1 MFGNNKEKPETNEN
15 SYQPVSKPVSSK
27 DTKTLIGEGV
37 RVEGNFFIPTPTRVD
52 GVIKGNLTGDSTLVI
67 GEKGWVEGT
76 VTASEVLL
84 LGTIEGNVEAKRLDM
99 KKGSR
104 MIGDILVDDLITEIG
119 CTFNGRCSMK
129 PEEQSNVQEMKPQ
142 FAPPEEEPTGNV
154 RIKSKMSMQ

>member
-1 MFGNNKEKPETNEN
+1 MFGNKEKPDAAEN
-15 SYQPVSKPVSSK
+15 NYQPAVSKPMNAK
-27 DTKTLIGEGV
+27 DARTLIGEGV

-84 LGTIEGNVEAKRLDM
+84 LGTIEGNVEAKKLDM

-104 MIGDILVDDLITEIG
+104 MIGDILVDDLITEVG

-129 PEEQSNVQEMKPQ
+129 PEEQSNIQEMKPQ
-142 FAPPEEEPTGNV
+142 LAPREEEPSGNV
-154 RIKSKMSMQ
+154 RIKSKMSV